1 MQHLFLVVMFSVVT
15 LISGQADELKFW
27 EDPKHICSPNKTL
40 AHKNLAMSKVQM
52 HQTQASRLPAK
63 EMQAGQKQ
71 ASPYI
76 DYNLHHASHQRL
88 HQEFYSKL
96 RQPQTGISCCS
107 QRDCRPA
114 QHRQT
119 NQGHE
124 FLING
129 EWVNVAQTKIIDNK
143 LTPDGQSHWCGIDSQ
158 RFEHHTGRPITF
170 CGIVAPGLF

>member
-1 MQHLFLVVMFSVVT
+1 MQHLFLVVIFSVVT
-15 LISGQADELKFW
+15 TLSSQADELKFW
-27 EDPKHICSPNKTL
+27 EDPKHICSPSKNLTNKSH
-40 AHKNLAMSKVQM
+40 ANKKLAMSNLQARQS
-52 HQTQASRLPAK
+52 QTH
-63 EMQAGQKQ
+63 QKQ
-71 ASPYI
+71 ASAYI
-76 DYNLHHASHQRL
+76 DYNLHPVSHQRL

-129 EWVNVAQTKIIDNK
+129 EWVNVRQTKIIDNK